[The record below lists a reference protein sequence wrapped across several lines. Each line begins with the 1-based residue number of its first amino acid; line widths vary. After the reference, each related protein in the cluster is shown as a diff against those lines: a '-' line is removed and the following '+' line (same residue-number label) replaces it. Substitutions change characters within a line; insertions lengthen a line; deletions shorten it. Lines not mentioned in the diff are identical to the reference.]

1 MHCTKY
7 LAFSVSER
15 KNIITPIKPPLSF
28 PLLQTWIRTPPSDKL
43 NVLNHCFCS
52 LGSLCLLAPVQHD
65 CSDKGVFIKT
75 IDFLLTS
82 TMKKTKEPALKI

>member
-1 MHCTKY
+1 MF
-7 LAFSVSER
+7 A
-15 KNIITPIKPPLSF
+15 PIKPPLSF

-52 LGSLCLLAPVQHD
+52 LGSSCLLAPVQHD
-65 CSDKGVFIKT
+65 CSDKGVCVDVFIKT

-82 TMKKTKEPALKI
+82 TMKKN